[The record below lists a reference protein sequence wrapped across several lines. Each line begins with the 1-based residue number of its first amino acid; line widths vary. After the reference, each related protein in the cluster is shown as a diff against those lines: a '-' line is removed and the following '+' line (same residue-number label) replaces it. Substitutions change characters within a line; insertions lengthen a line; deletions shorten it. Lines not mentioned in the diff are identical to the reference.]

1 MHGQVLAAFGA
12 WLKLDPEL
20 SGLADEALVAHPLVL
35 ALLAALQGQEHFEAA
50 VDAVMELIYCSSI
63 MMHHSTAPARYM
75 PLVQLLVLTVG
86 GCPSAPPAPCRWAP
100 TRGETTSNDVAS
112 CFLPDL
118 VTDSS
123 SYALCSAPAAA
134 MRLLPACFLPSHA
147 CVECR

>member
-20 SGLADEALVAHPLVL
+20 SGLPDEALVGHPLVL

-50 VDAVMELIYCSSI
+50 VDAVMELIYCSSM

-86 GCPSAPPAPCRWAP
+86 G
-100 TRGETTSNDVAS
+100 
-112 CFLPDL
+112 LL
-118 VTDSS
+118 
-123 SYALCSAPAAA
+123 SAPACTTLQ
-134 MRLLPACFLPSHA
+134 MVTHSCRNNLDQCRLTPTSP
-147 CVECR
+147 